1 MNKFIGI
8 IPARYASGR
17 LPGKPLLDI
26 GGKPMIERV
35 VIQASKAL
43 GTENVWVATDD
54 TRIFDAVKAF
64 GGNVV
69 MTSDTHRSG
78 TDRIAEAVN
87 KIGTDADVV
96 INIQGD
102 EPFIDPEQIKL
113 LLNCFDAPDTDI
125 ATLARPFD
133 PAEGF
138 EKLEDPNKVKVV
150 TGEKGQ
156 ALYFSRSVIPYL
168 RGIDKEQWP
177 ATRQYLIHIGMY
189 VYRTHVLNEI
199 TRLAPAPLE
208 TAESLEQL
216 RWLSNGYTVKVSLT
230 DRATIGI
237 DTADDLDA
245 ARRYCTENN
254 L

>member
-8 IPARYASGR
+8 RPARYASGR

-43 GTENVWVATDD
+43 GSDNVWVATDD
-54 TRIFDAVKAF
+54 SRIFDAVRTF

-69 MTSDTHRSG
+69 MTSEAHRSG

-113 LLNCFDAPDTDI
+113 LAACFDTPDTDI

-133 PAEGF
+133 AAEGF
-138 EKLEDPNKVKVV
+138 EKLNDPNKVKVV

-168 RGIDKEQWP
+168 RGVEPELWP
-177 ATRQYLIHIGMY
+177 ATHRYLIHIGMY
-189 VYRTHVLNEI
+189 AYRTRVLNEI
-199 TRLAPAPLE
+199 THLAPAPLE

-216 RWLSNGYTVKVSLT
+216 RWLSNGYIVKVSLT
-230 DRATIGI
+230 DRVTIGI
-237 DTADDLDA
+237 DTAEDLEE
-245 ARRYCTENN
+245 ARRHCLENN